1 MTRSSYWYQD
11 ICPCD
16 LDHLWNWQLS
26 GAFVFHKH
34 ILFDYQVDIGMHD
47 FYHAKDS
54 EQYVTYKKYLQMS
67 SCQQDGDIFKT
78 GTATNVG
85 FVVFKWINSHIL
97 SC

>member
-16 LDHLWNWQLS
+16 LDHLWNWPLL

-34 ILFDYQVDIGMHD
+34 ILFDYQVDIGTHD

-67 SCQQDGDIFKT
+67 SCQQDGDIFKI
-78 GTATNVG
+78 GTAR
-85 FVVFKWINSHIL
+85 F
-97 SC
+97 CCC